1 MSNHLLKQIHR
12 SREPRKRL
20 QWLLKIKRARC
31 PTILY
36 LCITYKNLGGPEANE
51 QSLSSPIK

>member
-12 SREPRKRL
+12 SREPRNRL
-20 QWLLKIKRARC
+20 QWLLKIKRLRC

-36 LCITYKNLGGPEANE
+36 LCITYKKLGGPEVNE
-51 QSLSSPIK
+51 QSLSSLIK